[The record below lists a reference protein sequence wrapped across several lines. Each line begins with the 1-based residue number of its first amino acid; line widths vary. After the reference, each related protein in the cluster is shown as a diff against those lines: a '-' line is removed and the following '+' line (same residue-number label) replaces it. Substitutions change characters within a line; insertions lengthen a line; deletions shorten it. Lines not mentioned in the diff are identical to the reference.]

1 MILQPETSAMAVLL
15 SAEQALHFARDL
27 RHARVTALADSEG
40 WQSLVFV
47 FERLVKFCAGDQSV
61 TIGDKKAKVEFKRL
75 VVGVCSDQTQEYA
88 SFNMLLEQVIQG
100 RNSEFHGGAAARRF
114 AKHCVEFS
122 LLLEEGLS
130 HFMNKNLGSVMSS
143 PVVEIKPWQ
152 MLVEVRRLML
162 ENSYTWIPLKTE
174 SGWHVVSDL
183 ALVTYFKKY
192 PMAWKTQKIKDALG
206 AEAKLETKDLLIFNY
221 KTEIGVGDETLMKA
235 LALGPV
241 LVGEG
246 DTTASDRV
254 IGIVTAFDLL

>member
-1 MILQPETSAMAVLL
+1 
-15 SAEQALHFARDL
+15 
-27 RHARVTALADSEG
+27 
-40 WQSLVFV
+40 
-47 FERLVKFCAGDQSV
+47 
-61 TIGDKKAKVEFKRL
+61 
-75 VVGVCSDQTQEYA
+75 
-88 SFNMLLEQVIQG
+88 
-100 RNSEFHGGAAARRF
+100 
-114 AKHCVEFS
+114 
-122 LLLEEGLS
+122 
-130 HFMNKNLGSVMSS
+130 
-143 PVVEIKPWQ
+143 
-152 MLVEVRRLML
+152 
-162 ENSYTWIPLKTE
+162 
-174 SGWHVVSDL
+174 VSDL